1 MPKRMFSVFC
11 MQSIYLCS
19 FQLCVDFAIFRYKKG
34 GEGSNKA
41 YGTPNILNFYFKSY
55 FDGDFYLQGG

>member
-1 MPKRMFSVFC
+1 
-11 MQSIYLCS
+11 
-19 FQLCVDFAIFRYKKG
+19 VDFAIFRYKKG

-41 YGTPNILNFYFKSY
+41 YGTPKILNFYFKSY